1 MRDLESSQTTRH
13 PLVRVVRL
21 FYILRLGF
29 ERLALRCSPLSSL
42 ENLVLLLPS
51 AAPLPLHCT
60 TLRTLY
66 YTAVSLAP
74 MRDRASTSPPAY
86 SHGHVHAPSSAGSGS
101 GANHSH
107 SSSSSNSNSSSN
119 TSSNSAAK
127 RVAGEQLFRR
137 LGLRAFQSPQQQ
149 QQQQQQQ
156 QGKEQGEQQGSA
168 RLPGG
173 PVCSAVLACALLVL
187 YL

>member
-1 MRDLESSQTTRH
+1 
-13 PLVRVVRL
+13 
-21 FYILRLGF
+21 
-29 ERLALRCSPLSSL
+29 
-42 ENLVLLLPS
+42 
-51 AAPLPLHCT
+51 
-60 TLRTLY
+60 
-66 YTAVSLAP
+66 

-149 QQQQQQQ
+149 QQQQ
-156 QGKEQGEQQGSA
+156 GKEQQGSA